1 MYTTSIIFIEENLD
15 GKFTSE
21 GHEYRVET
29 NEPFSHS
36 SFEDILFQAL
46 EIERIYS
53 GCVLVQISKE
63 LDGEYISSDECIV
76 EVHIKLTSELSPFI
90 DWSRCGSLPPIYK
103 INRDKSSYVL
113 RGI

>member
-15 GKFTSE
+15 GKFTSH

-29 NEPFSHS
+29 NDPFSPS
-36 SFEDILFQAL
+36 NFEDVLFQAL

-53 GCVLVQISKE
+53 GCVLVRISKE

-76 EVHIKLTSELSPFI
+76 EVSIELTSELSPFI
-90 DWSRCGSLPPIYK
+90 DWRKSGSMPPIYK
-103 INRDKSSYVL
+103 IDRDKSNYTL
-113 RGI
+113 RII